1 MLHLLQADFNFTEAG
16 TTPPGA
22 NDTWTNFVLT
32 FNGTCASD
40 YLTEYGSNGPLGRGL
55 SLADDSGIESR
66 YVNATMF
73 SPGSVATAG

>member
-1 MLHLLQADFNFTEAG
+1 MLQADFNFTEAG

-22 NDTWTNFVLT
+22 NDTWTEFVVT

-40 YLTEYGSNGPLGRGL
+40 YLTGYGNNGPLGRGL
-55 SLADDSGIESR
+55 SLVDESGIESN

-73 SPGSVATAG
+73 SSGSVATAG